1 MNFVIRNLII
11 SSVNRNNALAF
22 CFVFFAFAFHSQV
35 YTYQSAKKFHYE
47 INSSENDSINK
58 RINQAAFDYVKFD
71 EVRLLNERRTITII
85 GYNASL
91 VLFSANEL
99 LETYGKQISPFTILP
114 GQTYNP
120 VELIFTENKF
130 PTFEVVEKE

>member
-1 MNFVIRNLII
+1 MKFVIRNLII

-22 CFVFFAFAFHSQV
+22 CFVLFAFAFHSQV

-71 EVRLLNERRTITII
+71 ELRFLDERRVIPIK

-91 VLFSANEL
+91 LLYSANEL
-99 LETYGKQISPFTILP
+99 LEKYGKQISPFTILP
-114 GQTYNP
+114 NNYFDA
-120 VELIFTENKF
+120 VELTFTDNKF
-130 PTFEVVEKE
+130 PTFMIIVKD